1 MPNNRM
7 DKTSMAELERVQIRL
22 VREPSL
28 YSESPINTPE
38 AAVKLLAET
47 FKDYDREVVAVVNLR
62 TDLKPINVNIVS
74 IGALNE
80 SLVHPRETLKSAILS
95 NASSILM
102 VHNHV
107 SGKLEPSEEDIKIT
121 DRMSQICSLL
131 GIDLTDHVIVGPVD
145 EYFSFREAKRM
156 PIPNI
161 QYASEVDAIKMSDM
175 KVAEP
180 RPESKKEVKMT
191 VSYTVA
197 ECSEFHDMGELHE
210 EIQTLKEAVDLFR
223 QIPPERMHGIP
234 SIGIRVTEVEHPEI
248 FSEIDVLSGNK
259 LDMDILKH
267 VPEISHN
274 GQAQYAVAEL
284 LHEFH
289 DLEVIGEIPENV
301 QKKLQGIESREK
313 QTEQIKYITDK
324 LEQGVQDI
332 FAGDDYKNLL
342 NVMAKMPRYSLNN
355 MLLIAMQT
363 EGKASMCQSFTGWKS
378 MGRFVKKG
386 EKGIKILAPSPYTIK
401 REQDKIDAKTG
412 KAVLDEHG
420 NTEKEL
426 VDIRINAFKVVS
438 TFDVSQTEGKELPS
452 IGVSELVGNIEGYPV
467 LLEAL
472 KQTCPVP
479 IGFEDIQSGAK
490 GYYHQIDK
498 RIAIQD
504 GMSEVQTI
512 KTLIHEMAH
521 QKLHAIPEEAQE
533 AIKSRSSK
541 EVEAESIAYVV
552 CQHYGI
558 NTSDY
563 SFGYVAGWSDGK
575 ETTELKASLGE
586 IREAAAEMI
595 EAIDQAVEK
604 ELESRNNIAEPIA
617 AETEKINFDDVSN
630 IRGICSEYSWAV
642 AGMNEHILS
651 CEVKGEPQTLTY
663 TVYRHDDGEGFTIH
677 TDKDDIWDKM
687 SQSDMKK
694 LEVVVGRE
702 VEYAGWKRSLES
714 AKTSEDISAVK
725 YGLMETENSTMTT
738 EQFQSLRAEIESKEK
753 EFEQQPKKVEK
764 KRTSVRKMLK
774 EEKEKETKT
783 PSKKKVKETEA
794 CV

>member
-1 MPNNRM
+1 
-7 DKTSMAELERVQIRL
+7 
-22 VREPSL
+22 
-28 YSESPINTPE
+28 
-38 AAVKLLAET
+38 
-47 FKDYDREVVAVVNLR
+47 
-62 TDLKPINVNIVS
+62 
-74 IGALNE
+74 
-80 SLVHPRETLKSAILS
+80 
-95 NASSILM
+95 
-102 VHNHV
+102 
-107 SGKLEPSEEDIKIT
+107 
-121 DRMSQICSLL
+121 
-131 GIDLTDHVIVGPVD
+131 
-145 EYFSFREAKRM
+145 
-156 PIPNI
+156 
-161 QYASEVDAIKMSDM
+161 
-175 KVAEP
+175 
-180 RPESKKEVKMT
+180 
-191 VSYTVA
+191 
-197 ECSEFHDMGELHE
+197 
-210 EIQTLKEAVDLFR
+210 
-223 QIPPERMHGIP
+223 
-234 SIGIRVTEVEHPEI
+234 
-248 FSEIDVLSGNK
+248 
-259 LDMDILKH
+259 
-267 VPEISHN
+267 
-274 GQAQYAVAEL
+274 
-284 LHEFH
+284 
-289 DLEVIGEIPENV
+289 
-301 QKKLQGIESREK
+301 
-313 QTEQIKYITDK
+313 
-324 LEQGVQDI
+324 
-332 FAGDDYKNLL
+332 
-342 NVMAKMPRYSLNN
+342 LNN

-521 QKLHAIPEEAQE
+521 QKLHAIPEEARE
-533 AIKSRSSK
+533 DIKTRSSK

-604 ELESRNNIAEPIA
+604 ELEARTNIAEPIP
-617 AETEKINFDDVSN
+617 AETENINFDDVSN
-630 IRGICSEYSWAV
+630 IRGISSEYSWAV

-651 CEVKGEPQTLTY
+651 CEVKGEPQTMTY

-677 TDKDDIWDKM
+677 TDKNDIWDKM
-687 SQSDMKK
+687 SQSDMRK
-694 LEVVVGRE
+694 LEAVVSRE
-702 VEYAGWKRSLES
+702 VEYAGWKRSLEG
-714 AKTSEDISAVK
+714 AKTPEDVSALK

-738 EQFQSLRAEIESKEK
+738 EQFQSLRSEIESKEK
-753 EFEQQPKKVEK
+753 ELDHQPKKTEK
-764 KRTSVRKMLK
+764 KRTSVRKKLE
-774 EEKEKETKT
+774 EEKVKETKR
-783 PSKKKVKETEA
+783 PRKNKAKETEA

>member
-1 MPNNRM
+1 MHENRM
-7 DKTSMAELERVQIRL
+7 DKTPMAELERVQIRL
-22 VREPSL
+22 VQEPSL

-62 TDLKPINVNIVS
+62 TDLKPINVNFVS

-131 GIDLTDHVIVGPVD
+131 GIGLTDHVIVGPVD

-161 QYASEVDAIKMSDM
+161 QYASEVDAIRMNDM

-180 RPESKKEVKMT
+180 RPEKETKKT
-191 VSYTVA
+191 VSFTVA
-197 ECSEFHDMGELHE
+197 ECSEFHDKGELHE
-210 EIQTLKEAVDLFR
+210 KIPTFREAVDLFR

-248 FSEIDVLSGNK
+248 FTEIDVLIGNK
-259 LDMDILKH
+259 LDMDILKC
-267 VPEISHN
+267 VPEIGHN
-274 GQAQYAVAEL
+274 AQAQYAVAEL

-289 DLEVIGEIPENV
+289 DVEVIGEIPENV

-313 QTEQIKYITDK
+313 QTEQLKNITDK

-401 REQDKIDAKTG
+401 REQDKIDATTG
-412 KAVLDEHG
+412 KRVLDEHG

-452 IGVSELVGNIEGYPV
+452 IGVNELVGNIEGYPV

-521 QKLHAIPEEAQE
+521 QKLHAIPEEARE
-533 AIKSRSSK
+533 DIKTRSSK

-604 ELESRNNIAEPIA
+604 ELEARNNIAEPIP
-617 AETEKINFDDVSN
+617 AETENINFDDVSN
-630 IRGICSEYSWAV
+630 IRGISSEYSWAV

-651 CEVKGEPQTLTY
+651 CEVKGEPQTMTY

-677 TDKDDIWDKM
+677 TDKNDIWDKM
-687 SQSDMKK
+687 SQSDMRK
-694 LEVVVGRE
+694 LEAVVSRE
-702 VEYAGWKRSLES
+702 VEYAGWKRSLEG
-714 AKTSEDISAVK
+714 AKTPEDVSAVK

-738 EQFQSLRAEIESKEK
+738 EQFQSLRSEIESKEK
-753 EFEQQPKKVEK
+753 ELDHQPKKTEK
-764 KRTSVRKMLK
+764 KRTSVRKKLE
-774 EEKEKETKT
+774 EEKVKETKR
-783 PSKKKVKETEA
+783 PRKNKAKETEA